1 MYITIGIY
9 QNKSYKTNIVAPED
23 LERHIEY
30 NKTMRPG
37 RLLYVDGKRV
47 YNGLVRKDRLA
58 EYDELAEKIFN
69 EMSRFKTATKPM
81 TPYR

>member
-9 QNKSYKTNIVAPED
+9 PSKNYKTNIIAPED
-23 LERHIEY
+23 LEAHIEY

-47 YNGLVRKDRLA
+47 YNGQVKEERLT
-58 EYDELAEKIFN
+58 EYDELAKQIF
-69 EMSRFKTATKPM
+69 EDMSRFKTASRPSI
-81 TPYR
+81 PYV